1 MDLGY
6 VLLQRTTSSL
16 VSNLIGAQA
25 TSQVWSTC
33 LKTIKMCYLFVI
45 PIGIIILLAPATFLR
60 IYTDDPQ
67 LIQATIPSLF
77 VMMSAVLLSTPG
89 SILFNAVSGTGN
101 TRMALFMEF
110 GTLTLYVLY
119 IIYIVFYLQADVAIC
134 WTTEHA
140 YWSILLILGFMYI
153 KSGKWAGK
161 KI

>member
-1 MDLGY
+1 
-6 VLLQRTTSSL
+6 
-16 VSNLIGAQA
+16 
-25 TSQVWSTC
+25 
-33 LKTIKMCYLFVI
+33 MCYSFVL
-45 PIGIIILLAPATFLR
+45 PVGIIILLVPSVFLR

-101 TRMALFMEF
+101 TRIALFMEF
-110 GTLTLYVLY
+110 ATLVVYVLY
-119 IIYIVFYLQADVAIC
+119 IIYIVFYIKADVAIC

-140 YWSILLILGFMYI
+140 YWIIMLVLAFIYM

>member
-1 MDLGY
+1 
-6 VLLQRTTSSL
+6 
-16 VSNLIGAQA
+16 
-25 TSQVWSTC
+25 
-33 LKTIKMCYLFVI
+33 
-45 PIGIIILLAPATFLR
+45 
-60 IYTDDPQ
+60 
-67 LIQATIPSLF
+67 
-77 VMMSAVLLSTPG
+77 MMSAVLLSTPG

-110 GTLTLYVLY
+110 GTLTFYVLY

-140 YWSILLILGFMYI
+140 YWIILLTLGFMYM